1 MKDEKSFLASVAE
14 CWASRH
20 TPVHLWLI
28 SLNRMPSLGVIG
40 WNRNP
45 TREVNLTNSLYVAR
59 VFAYAIAHFFIEN
72 RTLLNIPY
80 PYLLSLYY
88 LLVHVLSSA
97 PIMYSDF

>member
-1 MKDEKSFLASVAE
+1 MKDEKSFR
-14 CWASRH
+14 WASRH
-20 TPVHLWLI
+20 TPMHLWRI

-40 WNRNP
+40 WNRIP
-45 TREVNLTNSLYVAR
+45 TREINLTNSLQG
-59 VFAYAIAHFFIEN
+59 FWLMAIAHFFLQN